1 MLQRIQTI
9 YILILTVLLFIAPFF
24 SFTQFNL
31 EEGNILFL
39 ATGMKGDITILD
51 SFVFPN
57 YVITGY
63 LVSVSFSIL
72 PLIFISTSLIIALW
86 NESIITASQSESW
99 EQFIKLVLEKQIIGF
114 LQFSLN
120 KSDCDIISIGVTKKF
135 QKMGHGKLL
144 VEYLKS
150 LNLKNIFVEVSINNI
165 NQVISKHFGYN
176 SYIKDKT
183 FPWKLLI

>member
-9 YILILTVLLFIAPFF
+9 YILILIVLLFIAPFF

-39 ATGMKGDITILD
+39 ASGMKGDITILD

-72 PLIFISTSLIIALW
+72 MLVNYKKRSR
-86 NESIITASQSESW
+86 QMRYG
-99 EQFIKLVLEKQIIGF
+99 KLLY
-114 LQFSLN
+114 L
-120 KSDCDIISIGVTKKF
+120 IISITLCY
-135 QKMGHGKLL
+135 MLI
-144 VEYLKS
+144 ESY
-150 LNLKNIFVEVSINNI
+150 NLKNLIDSLENVVFVGQTFHIGFFLLVSSFPFLFLANR
-165 NQVISKHFGYN
+165 S
-176 SYIKDKT
+176 IKKDEDLVKS
-183 FPWKLLI
+183 LDRLR

>member
-51 SFVFPN
+51 SFVFPK

-72 PLIFISTSLIIALW
+72 MLVNYKKRSR
-86 NESIITASQSESW
+86 QMRYG
-99 EQFIKLVLEKQIIGF
+99 KLLY
-114 LQFSLN
+114 L
-120 KSDCDIISIGVTKKF
+120 IISITLCY
-135 QKMGHGKLL
+135 MLI
-144 VEYLKS
+144 ESY
-150 LNLKNIFVEVSINNI
+150 NLKNLIDSLENVVYVGQTYHIGFFLLVSSFPFLFLANR
-165 NQVISKHFGYN
+165 S
-176 SYIKDKT
+176 IKKDEDLVKS
-183 FPWKLLI
+183 LDRLR

>member
-51 SFVFPN
+51 SFEFPN

-72 PLIFISTSLIIALW
+72 MLVNYKKRSR
-86 NESIITASQSESW
+86 QMRYG
-99 EQFIKLVLEKQIIGF
+99 KLLY
-114 LQFSLN
+114 L
-120 KSDCDIISIGVTKKF
+120 IISITF
-135 QKMGHGKLL
+135 CYMLI
-144 VEYLKS
+144 ESY
-150 LNLKNIFVEVSINNI
+150 NLKNLIDSLENVVFVGQTYHIGFFLLVSSFPFLFLANR
-165 NQVISKHFGYN
+165 S
-176 SYIKDKT
+176 IKKDEDLVKS
-183 FPWKLLI
+183 LDRLR

>member
-9 YILILTVLLFIAPFF
+9 YILILIVLLFIAPFF

-39 ATGMKGDITILD
+39 ASGMKGDITILD

-72 PLIFISTSLIIALW
+72 MLVNYKKRSR
-86 NESIITASQSESW
+86 QMRYG
-99 EQFIKLVLEKQIIGF
+99 KLLY
-114 LQFSLN
+114 L
-120 KSDCDIISIGVTKKF
+120 IISITF
-135 QKMGHGKLL
+135 CYMLI
-144 VEYLKS
+144 ESY
-150 LNLKNIFVEVSINNI
+150 NLKNLIDSLENVVFVGQTFHIGFFLLVSSFPFLFLANR
-165 NQVISKHFGYN
+165 S
-176 SYIKDKT
+176 IKKDEDLVKS
-183 FPWKLLI
+183 LDRLR

>member
-9 YILILTVLLFIAPFF
+9 YIFILTVLLFIAPFF

-39 ATGMKGDITILD
+39 ATGMKGNITILD

-72 PLIFISTSLIIALW
+72 MLVNYKKRSR
-86 NESIITASQSESW
+86 QMRYG
-99 EQFIKLVLEKQIIGF
+99 KLLY
-114 LQFSLN
+114 L
-120 KSDCDIISIGVTKKF
+120 IISITLCY
-135 QKMGHGKLL
+135 MLI
-144 VEYLKS
+144 ESY
-150 LNLKNIFVEVSINNI
+150 NLKNLIDSLENVVFVGQTFHIGFFLLVSSFPFLFLANR
-165 NQVISKHFGYN
+165 S
-176 SYIKDKT
+176 IKKDEDLVKS
-183 FPWKLLI
+183 LDRLR

>member
-72 PLIFISTSLIIALW
+72 MLVNYKKRSR
-86 NESIITASQSESW
+86 QMRYG
-99 EQFIKLVLEKQIIGF
+99 KLLY
-114 LQFSLN
+114 L
-120 KSDCDIISIGVTKKF
+120 IISITLCY
-135 QKMGHGKLL
+135 MLI
-144 VEYLKS
+144 ESY
-150 LNLKNIFVEVSINNI
+150 NLKNLIDSLENVVFVGQTFHIGFFLLVSSFPFLFLANR
-165 NQVISKHFGYN
+165 S
-176 SYIKDKT
+176 IKKDEDLVKS
-183 FPWKLLI
+183 LDRLR

>member
-72 PLIFISTSLIIALW
+72 MLVNYKKRSR
-86 NESIITASQSESW
+86 QMRYG
-99 EQFIKLVLEKQIIGF
+99 KLLY
-114 LQFSLN
+114 L
-120 KSDCDIISIGVTKKF
+120 IISITLCY
-135 QKMGHGKLL
+135 MLI
-144 VEYLKS
+144 ESY
-150 LNLKNIFVEVSINNI
+150 NLKNLIDSLENVVYVGQTYHIGFFLLVSSFPFLFLANR
-165 NQVISKHFGYN
+165 S
-176 SYIKDKT
+176 IKKDEDLVKS
-183 FPWKLLI
+183 LDRLR

>member
-72 PLIFISTSLIIALW
+72 MLVNYKKRSR
-86 NESIITASQSESW
+86 QMRYG
-99 EQFIKLVLEKQIIGF
+99 KLLY
-114 LQFSLN
+114 L
-120 KSDCDIISIGVTKKF
+120 IISITLCY
-135 QKMGHGKLL
+135 MLI
-144 VEYLKS
+144 ESY
-150 LNLKNIFVEVSINNI
+150 NLKNLIDSLENVVFVGQTYHIGFFLLVSSFPFLFLANR
-165 NQVISKHFGYN
+165 S
-176 SYIKDKT
+176 IKKDEDLVKS
-183 FPWKLLI
+183 LDRLR

>member
-31 EEGNILFL
+31 EEGNIFFL

-72 PLIFISTSLIIALW
+72 MLVNYKKRTR
-86 NESIITASQSESW
+86 QMRYG
-99 EQFIKLVLEKQIIGF
+99 KLLY
-114 LQFSLN
+114 L
-120 KSDCDIISIGVTKKF
+120 IISITLCY
-135 QKMGHGKLL
+135 MLI
-144 VEYLKS
+144 ESY
-150 LNLKNIFVEVSINNI
+150 NLKNLIDSLENVVYVGQTYQIGFFLLVSSFPFLFLANR
-165 NQVISKHFGYN
+165 S
-176 SYIKDKT
+176 IKKDEDLVKS
-183 FPWKLLI
+183 LDRLR

>member
-9 YILILTVLLFIAPFF
+9 YILILTVLLFLAPFF

-39 ATGMKGDITILD
+39 ATGMKGDFTILD

-72 PLIFISTSLIIALW
+72 MLVNYKKRSR
-86 NESIITASQSESW
+86 QMRYG
-99 EQFIKLVLEKQIIGF
+99 KLLY
-114 LQFSLN
+114 L
-120 KSDCDIISIGVTKKF
+120 IISITF
-135 QKMGHGKLL
+135 CYMLN
-144 VEYLKS
+144 EYY
-150 LNLKNIFVEVSINNI
+150 NLK
-165 NQVISKHFGYN
+165 
-176 SYIKDKT
+176 KDS
-183 FPWKLLI
+183 F

>member
-51 SFVFPN
+51 SFVFPK

-72 PLIFISTSLIIALW
+72 MLVNYKKRSR
-86 NESIITASQSESW
+86 QMRYG
-99 EQFIKLVLEKQIIGF
+99 KLLY
-114 LQFSLN
+114 L
-120 KSDCDIISIGVTKKF
+120 IISITLCY
-135 QKMGHGKLL
+135 MLI
-144 VEYLKS
+144 ESY
-150 LNLKNIFVEVSINNI
+150 NLKNLIDSLENVVFVGQTYHIGFFLLVSSFPFLFLANR
-165 NQVISKHFGYN
+165 S
-176 SYIKDKT
+176 IKKDEDLVKS
-183 FPWKLLI
+183 LDRLR

>member
-72 PLIFISTSLIIALW
+72 MLVNYKKRSR
-86 NESIITASQSESW
+86 QMRYG
-99 EQFIKLVLEKQIIGF
+99 KLLY
-114 LQFSLN
+114 L
-120 KSDCDIISIGVTKKF
+120 IISITF
-135 QKMGHGKLL
+135 CYMLI
-144 VEYLKS
+144 ESY
-150 LNLKNIFVEVSINNI
+150 NLKNLIDSLENVVFVGQTYHIGFFLLVSSFLLFLANR
-165 NQVISKHFGYN
+165 S
-176 SYIKDKT
+176 IKKDEDLVKS
-183 FPWKLLI
+183 LDRLR

>member
-39 ATGMKGDITILD
+39 ASGMKGDITILD

-72 PLIFISTSLIIALW
+72 MLVNYKKRSR
-86 NESIITASQSESW
+86 QMRYG
-99 EQFIKLVLEKQIIGF
+99 KLLY
-114 LQFSLN
+114 L
-120 KSDCDIISIGVTKKF
+120 IISITF
-135 QKMGHGKLL
+135 CYMLI
-144 VEYLKS
+144 ESY
-150 LNLKNIFVEVSINNI
+150 NLKNLIDSLENVVYVGQTYQIGFFLLVSSFPFLFLANR
-165 NQVISKHFGYN
+165 S
-176 SYIKDKT
+176 IKKDEDLVKS
-183 FPWKLLI
+183 LDRLR

>member
-72 PLIFISTSLIIALW
+72 MLVNYKKRSR
-86 NESIITASQSESW
+86 QMRYG
-99 EQFIKLVLEKQIIGF
+99 KLLY
-114 LQFSLN
+114 L
-120 KSDCDIISIGVTKKF
+120 IISITLF
-135 QKMGHGKLL
+135 YMLI
-144 VEYLKS
+144 ESY
-150 LNLKNIFVEVSINNI
+150 NLKNLIDSLENVVYVGQTYQIGFFLLVSSFPFLFLANR
-165 NQVISKHFGYN
+165 S
-176 SYIKDKT
+176 IKKDEDLVKS
-183 FPWKLLI
+183 LDRLR

>member
-72 PLIFISTSLIIALW
+72 MLVNYKKRSR
-86 NESIITASQSESW
+86 QMRYG
-99 EQFIKLVLEKQIIGF
+99 KLLY
-114 LQFSLN
+114 L
-120 KSDCDIISIGVTKKF
+120 IISITLCY
-135 QKMGHGKLL
+135 MLI
-144 VEYLKS
+144 ESY
-150 LNLKNIFVEVSINNI
+150 NLKNLIDSLENVVFVGQTYHIGFFLLVSSFPFLFLANK
-165 NQVISKHFGYN
+165 S
-176 SYIKDKT
+176 IKKDEDLVKS
-183 FPWKLLI
+183 LDRLR

>member
-72 PLIFISTSLIIALW
+72 MLVNYKKRSM
-86 NESIITASQSESW
+86 QMRYG
-99 EQFIKLVLEKQIIGF
+99 KLLY
-114 LQFSLN
+114 L
-120 KSDCDIISIGVTKKF
+120 IISITLCY
-135 QKMGHGKLL
+135 MLI
-144 VEYLKS
+144 ESY
-150 LNLKNIFVEVSINNI
+150 NLKNLIDSLENVVYVGQTYQIGFFLLVSSFPFLFLANR
-165 NQVISKHFGYN
+165 S
-176 SYIKDKT
+176 IKKDEDLVKS
-183 FPWKLLI
+183 LDRLR

>member
-72 PLIFISTSLIIALW
+72 MLVNYKKRSR
-86 NESIITASQSESW
+86 QMRYG
-99 EQFIKLVLEKQIIGF
+99 KLLY
-114 LQFSLN
+114 L
-120 KSDCDIISIGVTKKF
+120 IISITLCY
-135 QKMGHGKLL
+135 MLI
-144 VEYLKS
+144 ESY
-150 LNLKNIFVEVSINNI
+150 NLKNLIDSLENVVYVGQTYQIGFFLLVSSFPFLFLANR
-165 NQVISKHFGYN
+165 S
-176 SYIKDKT
+176 IKKDEDLVKS
-183 FPWKLLI
+183 LDRLR

>member
-9 YILILTVLLFIAPFF
+9 YILILIVLLFIAPFF

-39 ATGMKGDITILD
+39 ATGMKGNITILD

-72 PLIFISTSLIIALW
+72 MLVNYKKRSR
-86 NESIITASQSESW
+86 QMRYG
-99 EQFIKLVLEKQIIGF
+99 KLLY
-114 LQFSLN
+114 L
-120 KSDCDIISIGVTKKF
+120 IISITF
-135 QKMGHGKLL
+135 CYMLI
-144 VEYLKS
+144 ESY
-150 LNLKNIFVEVSINNI
+150 NLKNLIDSLENVVFVGQTFHIGFFLLVSSFPFLFLANR
-165 NQVISKHFGYN
+165 S
-176 SYIKDKT
+176 IKKDEDLVKS
-183 FPWKLLI
+183 LDRLR

>member
-9 YILILTVLLFIAPFF
+9 YILILIVLLFIAPFF

-39 ATGMKGDITILD
+39 ASGVKGDITILD

-72 PLIFISTSLIIALW
+72 MLVNYKKRSR
-86 NESIITASQSESW
+86 QMRYG
-99 EQFIKLVLEKQIIGF
+99 KLLY
-114 LQFSLN
+114 L
-120 KSDCDIISIGVTKKF
+120 IISITF
-135 QKMGHGKLL
+135 CYMLI
-144 VEYLKS
+144 ESY
-150 LNLKNIFVEVSINNI
+150 NLKNLIDSLENVVFVGQTFHIGFFLLVSSFPFLFLANR
-165 NQVISKHFGYN
+165 S
-176 SYIKDKT
+176 IKKDEDLVKS
-183 FPWKLLI
+183 LDRLR

>member
-9 YILILTVLLFIAPFF
+9 YILILTILLFIAPFF

-51 SFVFPN
+51 SFVFPK

-72 PLIFISTSLIIALW
+72 MLVNYKKRSR
-86 NESIITASQSESW
+86 QMRYG
-99 EQFIKLVLEKQIIGF
+99 KLLY
-114 LQFSLN
+114 L
-120 KSDCDIISIGVTKKF
+120 IISITLCY
-135 QKMGHGKLL
+135 MLI
-144 VEYLKS
+144 ESY
-150 LNLKNIFVEVSINNI
+150 NLKNLFDSLENVVFVGQTYHIGFFLLVSSFPFLFLANR
-165 NQVISKHFGYN
+165 S
-176 SYIKDKT
+176 IKKDEDLVKS
-183 FPWKLLI
+183 LDRLR

>member
-9 YILILTVLLFIAPFF
+9 YILILIVLLFIAPFF

-72 PLIFISTSLIIALW
+72 MLVNYKKRSR
-86 NESIITASQSESW
+86 QMRYG
-99 EQFIKLVLEKQIIGF
+99 KLLY
-114 LQFSLN
+114 L
-120 KSDCDIISIGVTKKF
+120 IISITLCY
-135 QKMGHGKLL
+135 MLI
-144 VEYLKS
+144 ESY
-150 LNLKNIFVEVSINNI
+150 NLKNLIDSLENVVFVGQTFHIGFFLLVSSFPFLFLANR
-165 NQVISKHFGYN
+165 S
-176 SYIKDKT
+176 IKKDEDLVKS
-183 FPWKLLI
+183 LDRLR

>member
-31 EEGNILFL
+31 EEGNIFFL

-72 PLIFISTSLIIALW
+72 MLVNYKKRSR
-86 NESIITASQSESW
+86 QMRYG
-99 EQFIKLVLEKQIIGF
+99 KLLY
-114 LQFSLN
+114 L
-120 KSDCDIISIGVTKKF
+120 IISITLCY
-135 QKMGHGKLL
+135 MLI
-144 VEYLKS
+144 ESY
-150 LNLKNIFVEVSINNI
+150 NLKNLIDSLENVVFVGQTYHIGFFLLVSSFPFLFLANR
-165 NQVISKHFGYN
+165 S
-176 SYIKDKT
+176 IKKDEDLVKS
-183 FPWKLLI
+183 LDRLR

>member
-72 PLIFISTSLIIALW
+72 M
-86 NESIITASQSESW
+86 
-99 EQFIKLVLEKQIIGF
+99 LV
-114 LQFSLN
+114 N
-120 KSDCDIISIGVTKKF
+120 YKKRSR
-135 QKMGHGKLL
+135 QMRYGKLL
-144 VEYLKS
+144 YLIIS
-150 LNLKNIFVEVSINNI
+150 VTLCYMLIESYNLKNLIDSLENVVFVGQTYHIGFFLLVSSFPFLFLANR
-165 NQVISKHFGYN
+165 S
-176 SYIKDKT
+176 IKKDEDLVKS
-183 FPWKLLI
+183 LDRLR

>member
-39 ATGMKGDITILD
+39 ATGMKGDISILD

-72 PLIFISTSLIIALW
+72 MLVNYKKRLR
-86 NESIITASQSESW
+86 QMRYG
-99 EQFIKLVLEKQIIGF
+99 KLLY
-114 LQFSLN
+114 L
-120 KSDCDIISIGVTKKF
+120 IISITLCY
-135 QKMGHGKLL
+135 MLI
-144 VEYLKS
+144 ESY
-150 LNLKNIFVEVSINNI
+150 NLKNLIDSLENVVYVGQTYHIGFFLLVSSFPFLFLANR
-165 NQVISKHFGYN
+165 S
-176 SYIKDKT
+176 IKKDEDLVKS
-183 FPWKLLI
+183 LDRLR

>member
-9 YILILTVLLFIAPFF
+9 YILILTILLFIAPFF

-51 SFVFPN
+51 SFVFPK

-72 PLIFISTSLIIALW
+72 MLVNYKKRSR
-86 NESIITASQSESW
+86 QMRYG
-99 EQFIKLVLEKQIIGF
+99 KLLY
-114 LQFSLN
+114 L
-120 KSDCDIISIGVTKKF
+120 IISITLCY
-135 QKMGHGKLL
+135 MLI
-144 VEYLKS
+144 ESY
-150 LNLKNIFVEVSINNI
+150 NLKNLIDSLENVVFVGQTYHIGFFLLVSSFPFLFLANR
-165 NQVISKHFGYN
+165 S
-176 SYIKDKT
+176 IKKDEDLVKS
-183 FPWKLLI
+183 LDRLR

>member
-9 YILILTVLLFIAPFF
+9 YILILIVLLFIAPFF

-39 ATGMKGDITILD
+39 ASGMKGDITILD

-72 PLIFISTSLIIALW
+72 MLVNYKKRSR
-86 NESIITASQSESW
+86 QMRYG
-99 EQFIKLVLEKQIIGF
+99 KLLY
-114 LQFSLN
+114 L
-120 KSDCDIISIGVTKKF
+120 IISITF
-135 QKMGHGKLL
+135 CYMLI
-144 VEYLKS
+144 ESY
-150 LNLKNIFVEVSINNI
+150 NLKNLIDSLENVVFVGQTYHIGFFLLVSSFPFLFLANR
-165 NQVISKHFGYN
+165 S
-176 SYIKDKT
+176 IKKDEDLVKS
-183 FPWKLLI
+183 LDRLR

>member
-9 YILILTVLLFIAPFF
+9 YILILIVLLFIAPFF

-39 ATGMKGDITILD
+39 ATGMKGNITILD

-72 PLIFISTSLIIALW
+72 MLVNYKKRSR
-86 NESIITASQSESW
+86 QMRYG
-99 EQFIKLVLEKQIIGF
+99 KLLY
-114 LQFSLN
+114 L
-120 KSDCDIISIGVTKKF
+120 IISITLCY
-135 QKMGHGKLL
+135 MLI
-144 VEYLKS
+144 ESY
-150 LNLKNIFVEVSINNI
+150 NLKNLIDSLENVVFVGQTFHIGFFLLVSSFPFLFLANR
-165 NQVISKHFGYN
+165 S
-176 SYIKDKT
+176 IKKDEDLVKS
-183 FPWKLLI
+183 LDRLR

>member
-39 ATGMKGDITILD
+39 ATGMKGDFSILD

-72 PLIFISTSLIIALW
+72 MLVNYKKRSR
-86 NESIITASQSESW
+86 QMRYG
-99 EQFIKLVLEKQIIGF
+99 KLLY
-114 LQFSLN
+114 L
-120 KSDCDIISIGVTKKF
+120 IISITLCY
-135 QKMGHGKLL
+135 MLI
-144 VEYLKS
+144 ESY
-150 LNLKNIFVEVSINNI
+150 NLKNLIDSLENVVFVGQTFHIGFFLLVSSFPFLFLANR
-165 NQVISKHFGYN
+165 S
-176 SYIKDKT
+176 IKKDEDLVKS
-183 FPWKLLI
+183 LDRLR

>member
-72 PLIFISTSLIIALW
+72 MLVNYKKRSR
-86 NESIITASQSESW
+86 QMRYG
-99 EQFIKLVLEKQIIGF
+99 KLLY
-114 LQFSLN
+114 L
-120 KSDCDIISIGVTKKF
+120 IISITF
-135 QKMGHGKLL
+135 CYMLI
-144 VEYLKS
+144 ESY
-150 LNLKNIFVEVSINNI
+150 NLKNLIDSLENVVFVGQTYHIGFFLLVSSFPFLFLANRSIKKDEDLVKSLDRLRQLSFSKFNN
-165 NQVISKHFGYN
+165 F
-176 SYIKDKT
+176 
-183 FPWKLLI
+183 

>member
-72 PLIFISTSLIIALW
+72 MLVNYKKRSR
-86 NESIITASQSESW
+86 QMRYG
-99 EQFIKLVLEKQIIGF
+99 KLLY
-114 LQFSLN
+114 L
-120 KSDCDIISIGVTKKF
+120 IISITLCY
-135 QKMGHGKLL
+135 MLI
-144 VEYLKS
+144 ESY
-150 LNLKNIFVEVSINNI
+150 NLKNLINSLENVVFVGQTYHIGFFLLVSSFPFLFLANR
-165 NQVISKHFGYN
+165 S
-176 SYIKDKT
+176 IKKDEDLVKS
-183 FPWKLLI
+183 LDRLR

>member
-9 YILILTVLLFIAPFF
+9 YILILIVLLFIAPFF

-39 ATGMKGDITILD
+39 ATGMKGNITILD

-72 PLIFISTSLIIALW
+72 MLVNYKKRSR
-86 NESIITASQSESW
+86 QMRYG
-99 EQFIKLVLEKQIIGF
+99 KLLY
-114 LQFSLN
+114 L
-120 KSDCDIISIGVTKKF
+120 IISITF
-135 QKMGHGKLL
+135 SYMLI
-144 VEYLKS
+144 ESY
-150 LNLKNIFVEVSINNI
+150 NLKNLIDSSENVVFVGQTFHIGFFLLVSSFPFLFLANR
-165 NQVISKHFGYN
+165 S
-176 SYIKDKT
+176 IKKDEDLVKS
-183 FPWKLLI
+183 LDRLR

>member
-51 SFVFPN
+51 SFVFPK

-72 PLIFISTSLIIALW
+72 MLVNYKKRSR
-86 NESIITASQSESW
+86 QMRYG
-99 EQFIKLVLEKQIIGF
+99 KLLY
-114 LQFSLN
+114 L
-120 KSDCDIISIGVTKKF
+120 IISITLCY
-135 QKMGHGKLL
+135 MLI
-144 VEYLKS
+144 ESY
-150 LNLKNIFVEVSINNI
+150 NLKNLIDSLENVVYVGQTYQIGFFLLVSSFPFLFLANR
-165 NQVISKHFGYN
+165 S
-176 SYIKDKT
+176 IKKDEDLVKS
-183 FPWKLLI
+183 LDRLR